1 MSKVTKNLAITILH
15 TLAGVVL
22 AIILLFL
29 TLALALSL
37 PRTQSFV
44 ARKAVGWLSSTTNT
58 HIAIENIAIER
69 LTRLSAE
76 GIYVED
82 LEGDTLLWVAKAS
95 ATIDR
100 KALLTEG
107 ALVPKDVRAK
117 DVLLDMKTDLQGQS
131 NIDLLIKHIASHF
144 PADTTKTAAT
154 FRIEGAEVENMQ
166 YRLYDARRAG
176 STPQG
181 VIDYSDMS
189 LNISSAHF
197 GAIEIDGPIVRLAQ
211 ITNLNAIDRSGASLQ
226 NSALGSLTVGH
237 ALLDFQEVDFHSDKT
252 HLSLPYLIIEG
263 SSWDDYA
270 DFCDKVTLRLE
281 TRGSTLEAASA
292 GRFVDALGNLGIY
305 GQRIN
310 GVFDG
315 TVCDFTADIAARLY
329 DSEVAIIGEV
339 KHLLHP
345 EAITAEVDIDLG
357 TTPNKVARIYQHIL
371 HKPLPDE
378 VEMWSSKFDTLALD
392 GIVKLSPNVVDADAL
407 LATNLGDVEVDGL
420 LNYAGGNIAFEGYLS
435 GNDIALGKI
444 AAVEQLGQTDIEA
457 QGYIV
462 VKEQK
467 IEGDIAAVVQRLGWK
482 EYEFADIAL
491 QTSLT
496 EGAVQ
501 ANVNSSDPNLRFALE
516 GSALLTPEERPEY
529 NLLLNLERA
538 NLSAL
543 GLVAG
548 EDSNSWLTA
557 NLEANLEGKRLDDM
571 NGRAMIND
579 LVYVAQTDTLSTE
592 LVNISLSSAGGT
604 KSFSLYS
611 PIADVE
617 YHSNASYESVAQFF
631 TQTIPSKLP
640 LALHNNKP
648 QEEQEEPTP
657 SLGGRLYAADDYSAI
672 SINIKEG
679 EALASALIHGSNI
692 APDSSLSLEFAPSA
706 GEFMLMLDS
715 EYVVVDD
722 VVVSEF
728 HLDADGTAERIRLGG
743 ECEELLAMGL
753 SVPEV
758 SVEASCANGEEVDLS
773 LYFSNSDAALSG
785 RLSVEA
791 NLARDS
797 QGEIVAHASVGDS
810 YLLSPSERWNIGAKE
825 LNYSARGLSIDNF
838 HISNGAGGLYVN
850 GQVGDSSTEPITL
863 ALDNIALGE
872 WLTVTGVAKG
882 VEGSIDG
889 LLRLNSLT
897 TEPYGE
903 GSIVFS
909 SLSAGGIDIDPMSID
924 VEIPQGSKQL
934 NVELANTNLDST
946 LMVGEIDYQTG
957 DFNSNITIRQIDL
970 SLIDPLLTGIVSQ
983 TKGMSQVDVRL
994 SGTRG
999 SLDVDGSL
1007 TVNDFAT
1014 RVDFTGAEYKTDRL
1028 EIDFNNNQGTISP
1041 FRLSDNQNGWAEAEG
1056 YINFKRLDNIDFGF
1070 SLVPHNLVAINL
1082 AANQSTPFYGK
1093 VYASGGLHLLSKN
1106 GTTEISGAIST
1117 GSGSVFNIPLQG
1129 NNDFAGADFVTFV
1142 NRSEIVEEEHSVVAQ
1157 KRYELSNP
1165 TKNNAKGNLTMD
1177 VMLGVDT
1184 DTQLRLLIDPATDN
1198 VIEARGVADLGI
1210 TLDSR
1215 KKDLAIR
1222 GDYQIS
1228 EGVYNF
1234 NFQNLITKQFTIN
1247 SGSFLRWNG
1256 NPLDADIDIG
1266 ATYKLKTSLAP
1277 LLGAE
1282 SSASRAS
1289 TPVECIVN
1297 LTGSLSKVDVSFD
1310 INVPTA
1316 NTEYQSILS
1325 SYFSSQE
1332 MMATQFVYL
1341 LALGNF
1347 YSDTTGPSTTAGTA
1361 GTAIGLD
1368 FLASQVSRL
1377 VSNDAYKFNLKY
1389 KAIDDT
1395 SSSYSIDF
1403 QTEIIDDRLL
1413 LELEANVDTGDYYQ
1427 SMGGETNQLSGG
1439 GAITLLLDGS
1449 GDFYLKGFSRT
1460 IDRFDENQGLQENG
1474 VGLYYK
1480 RSFNRFGDL
1489 WRKKKSRERD
1499 DSEKSD
1505 NFASEANEKNGDKNS
1520 EGDKSK

>member
-29 TLALALSL
+29 TLTLALSL

-44 ARKAVGWLSSTTNT
+44 ARKVVEWLSTTTNT
-58 HIAIENIAIER
+58 HIAIDNISIER

-82 LEGDTLLWVAKAS
+82 LQGDTLLWVAKAS

-100 KALLTEG
+100 RALLSEG
-107 ALVPKDVRAK
+107 SFVPKNVEAK
-117 DVLLDMKTDLQGQS
+117 DVLLDMKTDSLGTT
-131 NIDLLIKHIASHF
+131 NIDQLILQIESHF
-144 PADTTKTAAT
+144 PTDTTTSSAP
-154 FRIEGAEVENMQ
+154 FRIEGAKVENMC
-166 YRLYDARRAG
+166 YRLYDYHLAG
-176 STPQG
+176 QTPDG
-181 VIDYSDMS
+181 VIDYSDMD
-189 LNISSAHF
+189 LAISSAHF
-197 GAIEIDGPIVRLAQ
+197 GAIEVDGPVVTLSDIS
-211 ITNLNAIDRSGASLQ
+211 NLNAIDRSGASLE
-226 NSALGSLTVGH
+226 NSSLGSLTVGV
-237 ALLDFQEVDFHSDKT
+237 ALLDFRDIDLHSGKT
-252 HLSLPYLIIEG
+252 HLQLPYLIIEG
-263 SSWDDYA
+263 PNWKSYS

-281 TRGSTLEAASA
+281 TRSSTLEAESA
-292 GRFVDALGNLGIY
+292 GRFVDVLGNLGIY
-305 GQRIN
+305 GERIN

-315 TVCDFTADIAARLY
+315 TVCDFSADIAARLY
-329 DSEVAIIGEV
+329 DSEVAVIGEV
-339 KHLLHP
+339 QQLLHP
-345 EAITAEVDIDLG
+345 EVLTAEVDVDLG
-357 TTPNKVARIYQHIL
+357 TTPNKLSQIYQRIL
-371 HKPLPDE
+371 HKPLPTE
-378 VEMWSSKFDTLALD
+378 VEAWSSKFDTLTLD

-407 LATNLGDVEVDGL
+407 VATNLGDVEIDGL

-435 GNDIALGKI
+435 GNDIALGRL
-444 AAVEQLGQTDIEA
+444 ASVEQLGQTDIEA

-462 VKEQK
+462 VKEQR
-467 IEGDIAAVVQRLGWK
+467 IEGDIAAMVQRLDWK

-491 QTSLT
+491 QTSLSQ
-496 EGAVQ
+496 GAVQ
-501 ANVNSSDPNLRFALE
+501 ATANSLDPNLRFTLE
-516 GSALLTPEERPEY
+516 GSALLNPEEAPEY

-543 GLVAG
+543 GLTNN

-557 NLEANLEGKRLDDM
+557 NLEANLEGQKLDDM

-579 LVYVAQTDTLSTE
+579 LVYVSKTDTLSTE
-592 LVNISLSSAGGT
+592 LINISLSSAAGA

-617 YHSNASYESVAQFF
+617 YHSNASYEAVAQFF
-631 TQTIPSKLP
+631 THTIPSKLP
-640 LALHNNKP
+640 LALRSKAP
-648 QEEQEEPTP
+648 QEAQKEPTP

-679 EALASALIHGSNI
+679 EELASALIHGSNL

-706 GEFMLMLDS
+706 GEFTLMLDS

-722 VVVSEF
+722 VVVSQF

-758 SVEASCANGEEVDLS
+758 SVEASCANGEMVDLA

-785 RLSVEA
+785 RLNVAA
-791 NLARDS
+791 NLVHDTEGR
-797 QGEIVAHASVGDS
+797 IVAHASVDDS
-810 YLLSPSERWNIGAKE
+810 YLLSPSERWDIGANKLE
-825 LNYSARGLSIDNF
+825 YSANGLAIDNF
-838 HISNGAGGLYVN
+838 HISNNAGGLYVN
-850 GQVGDSSTEPITL
+850 GDVSNNSTTPL
-863 ALDNIALGE
+863 SLSLNNIALGE
-872 WLTVTGVAKG
+872 WLAVTGVAKG
-882 VEGSIDG
+882 VDGTIDG
-889 LLRLNSLT
+889 LLKLHSLT
-897 TEPYGE
+897 SEPYGE
-903 GSIVFS
+903 GAIVFS
-909 SLSAGGIDIDPMSID
+909 SLSAGGIDIDPMGID
-924 VEIPQGSKQL
+924 VEIPQGSSRL
-934 NVELANTNLDST
+934 NVELSNTNLDST
-946 LMVGEIDYQTG
+946 LMVGDIDYQTG
-957 DFNSNITIRQIDL
+957 DYNSDITIGQIDL
-970 SLIDPLLTGIVSQ
+970 SLIDPLLAGIVSQ
-983 TKGMSQVDVRL
+983 TKGLSQVDMRL
-994 SGTRG
+994 SGSRG

-1007 TVNDFAT
+1007 RVSDFAT
-1014 RVDFTGAEYKTDRL
+1014 QVDFTGAQYKAESVEVVFD
-1028 EIDFNNNQGTISP
+1028 NNRGTISP
-1041 FRLSDNQNGWAEAEG
+1041 FRVADSENGWAEAEG
-1056 YINFKRLDNIDFGF
+1056 YINFEKLDNIDFGF
-1070 SLVPHNLVAINL
+1070 SLVPHNLVAIDL
-1082 AANQSTPFYGK
+1082 DANQSTPFYGK
-1093 VYASGGLHLLSKN
+1093 VYASGGLRLLSKN
-1106 GTTEISGAIST
+1106 GTTEISGAVST

-1142 NRSEIVEEEHSVVAQ
+1142 NRSEVVEEENSVVAQ

-1165 TKNNAKGNLTMD
+1165 NKNNSKGNLTMD

-1198 VIEARGVADLGI
+1198 IIEARGVADLGI

-1256 NPLDADIDIG
+1256 DPLDADIDVG

-1347 YSDTTGPSTTAGTA
+1347 YSDSTGPSTTAGTA

-1480 RSFNRFGDL
+1480 RSFNHFGDL
-1489 WRKKKSRERD
+1489 WRKKKSSKRD
-1499 DSEKSD
+1499 DSKKSD
-1505 NFASEANEKNGDKNS
+1505 NFASEPEESAA
-1520 EGDKSK
+1520 KSR